1 MDPMLLWGLG
11 LLALSVLI
19 LVIEIFVPSGGMLA
33 ITSGVVGIAGIVC
46 LFLMKEQGT
55 LWGSAGILMML
66 IVFPSAFALW
76 IKVIPSTRFGQR
88 MMGVLPE
95 DEITQ
100 REQLEREAHEL
111 LESLVGQEGVAKS
124 ALRPVGT
131 IEIDEERYDALAE
144 GVAIEPGQKVRVS
157 AIVNAQIKVRPIS

>member
-1 MDPMLLWGLG
+1 MDPMLIWGLG
-11 LLALSVLI
+11 LLGLSVLI

-46 LFLMKEQGT
+46 LFMMKEQGT

-76 IKVIPSTRFGQR
+76 VKVIPSTRFGQR
-88 MMGVLPE
+88 MMGALPE
-95 DEITQ
+95 EEISQ

-111 LESLVGQEGVAKS
+111 LESLVGRV
-124 ALRPVGT
+124 
-131 IEIDEERYDALAE
+131 

-157 AIVNAQIKVRPIS
+157 AIINAQIKVRPVA